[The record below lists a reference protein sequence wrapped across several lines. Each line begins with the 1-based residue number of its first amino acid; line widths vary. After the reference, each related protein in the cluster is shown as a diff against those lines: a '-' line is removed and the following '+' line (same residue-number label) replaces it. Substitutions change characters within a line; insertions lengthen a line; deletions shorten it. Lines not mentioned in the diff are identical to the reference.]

1 MQIKPTKENIM
12 PTRNL
17 KNTVDLSVNERIA
30 VFEAYRNKLI
40 SSPAKV
46 EKYLQSTGI
55 YKKNGELTKAYR

>member
-1 MQIKPTKENIM
+1 M